1 MTTARTRA
9 IPAGP
14 QMREL
19 GPTTRCSPKVV
30 QPSLSSGAS
39 NSRPLATSTPG
50 IRHNCERGQHP
61 EHKRPEPTEDQ
72 WERGSVDPIL
82 NLLRKHSWNSKGR
95 STMGKN

>member
-1 MTTARTRA
+1 M
-9 IPAGP
+9 
-14 QMREL
+14 L
-19 GPTTRCSPKVV
+19 GSMNASLCSPKVV

-82 NLLRKHSWNSKGR
+82 NLLRKHSMELKRKIN
-95 STMGKN
+95 MGKN